1 MSLSKKPEGKSV
13 WQWLRWP
20 VVVLVIGGIM
30 IAATPGNSSLFEI
43 TKNLDI
49 YTSIYRELNTYYVDD
64 VDPNSLM
71 REGVDAMLESLD
83 PYTSYISEAE
93 MENHRF
99 QVTGKYGGIG
109 AVIRKIEGDITVIE
123 PYEGFAAFKAGLL
136 AGDKILNIDGK
147 DVTDKNTDQISE
159 ILRGSPGTEVRV
171 AVDRP
176 YTEGNVELTL
186 VREEIKVDNVPYYGR
201 VGANNDIGYIRLTQ
215 FTENAGQN
223 VANALRDLKAER
235 GLSGVILDLRGNPGG
250 LLREAVNVS
259 NVFIPKGELIV
270 STRGKVKEWDR
281 SFKTLNP
288 AVDTDI
294 PVAVLINRSSASAS
308 EIVAG
313 VIQDLDRGI
322 IIGERSFGKGLVQS
336 TRDIPYKTKL
346 KVTTAKYYTPSGRCI
361 QAIDYSSRND
371 DGSVGKIPDSLM
383 AKFSTRNGRA
393 VYDGGGVS
401 PEVKVNPGEY
411 GQITITLLRKNHIF
425 NYATKYRAEHEEG
438 VDARGFELTDAD
450 WVDFKDFL
458 EGKDYRYTTSS
469 ERVLDE
475 LVEATEDERYF
486 DSIESSLE
494 SLRSKL
500 AGEKDTDV
508 DKFRKEISEQ
518 LVTEIVGRYHYQKG
532 SIESAFAFD
541 PDLKEALR
549 LLESPG
555 EVELLLIP
563 SQD

>member
-1 MSLSKKPEGKSV
+1 MSLSQKPAGKSV
-13 WQWLRWP
+13 WRRLRWP
-20 VVVLVIGGIM
+20 VAVLAIGGMM
-30 IAATPGNSSLFEI
+30 IAAAPSNSSLFEI

-109 AVIRKIEGDITVIE
+109 AVIRKVEGDVTVVE

-147 DVTDKNTDQISE
+147 DVTDKNTDQISD
-159 ILRGSPGTEVRV
+159 ILRGSPGTEVKV
-171 AVDRP
+171 TVDRP
-176 YTEGNVELTL
+176 YTEGEIELTL

-223 VANALRDLKAER
+223 VANALRDLKAE
-235 GLSGVILDLRGNPGG
+235 GELSGVVLDLRGNPGG

-259 NVFIPKGELIV
+259 NVFVPKGELIV

-288 AVDTDI
+288 AVDTEI

-313 VIQDLDRGI
+313 VIQDLDRGVVV
-322 IIGERSFGKGLVQS
+322 GERSFGKGLVQS

-383 AKFSTRNGRA
+383 TEFSTRNGRA

-401 PEVKVNPGEY
+401 PEVEVNPGEY
-411 GQITITLLRKNHIF
+411 AQITVTLLRKNHIF
-425 NYATKYRAEHEEG
+425 NYATKYRAEHESG
-438 VDARGFELTDAD
+438 VDARDFELTDAD
-450 WVDFKDFL
+450 WADFKAFL
-458 EGKDYRYTTSS
+458 SGKDYEYTTSS
-469 ERVLDE
+469 ERVLDD
-475 LVEATEDERYF
+475 LVEATEDERYY
-486 DSIESSLE
+486 DSIQSDLE
-494 SLRSKL
+494 ALKSKL
-500 AGEKDTDV
+500 EGEKDTDV

-549 LLESPG
+549 LFESQD
-555 EVELLLIP
+555 EMKALLVP